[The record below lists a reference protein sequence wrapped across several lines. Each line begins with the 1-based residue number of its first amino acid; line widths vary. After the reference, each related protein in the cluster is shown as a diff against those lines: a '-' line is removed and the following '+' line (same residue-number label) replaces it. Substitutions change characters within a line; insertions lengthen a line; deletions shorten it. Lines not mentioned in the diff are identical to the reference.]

1 MTDNAVVVQNTSVA
15 KPTREF
21 STLECVFA
29 WISLVVGYLFCRA
42 FPVSNHSLGGFLF
55 VFVLFVASA
64 VILYTKVGSLKVF
77 PSLVAVS
84 AILISASLVISAN
97 SFIHFFAYSY
107 ALAAYC
113 YFIYSATG
121 NVIEKD
127 FSDFILIDFFKALF
141 VMPFYS
147 FGNMFKAMFSGKAK
161 KSGRFI
167 AKLFLGLFI
176 AIIPTTIV
184 LLLLSYDRDFGK
196 LLEKIFDFNIL
207 DVFSHLFSIGFGI
220 PIGMFVFGLFISSV
234 DKKCEKSFTVE
245 GCNKASK
252 IIKIVPVVTSI
263 SAILPILFLYVIFFI
278 SQWKYYVSGFTGVL
292 PEDFSY
298 AEYAREGFFQLCMVS
313 FINLAIIISISLFM
327 KRKSNVA
334 LKAIS
339 ITFSVATLVL
349 ISTAIAKMVMYI
361 DYYGLTQKRV
371 YSTWLMVVFAIV
383 FVLIIVRQFVPKLKI
398 VAVSLAV
405 TVVMFAGLSLS
416 NVDGIIAKYNVD
428 RYISGSLDT
437 VDVSA
442 LNELGDSAIPQMV
455 RLAESMK
462 EDKNVKFE
470 QETYMKLMSI
480 LQTKSYRYIDVKEKD
495 IFSYNLPYLAAQ
507 KAIKNTNLEV
517 TVTEPN

>member
-1 MTDNAVVVQNTSVA
+1 MTDNNTVVVSTAVS

-21 STLECVFA
+21 STVESIFA
-29 WISLVVGYLFCRA
+29 WISLMAGYLFCRV

-55 VFVLFVASA
+55 VLILFVAGA
-64 VILYTKVGSLKVF
+64 VILYIKVGSLKVF
-77 PSLVAVS
+77 PTIMAAS

-97 SFIHFFAYSY
+97 GFIHFFAYSY
-107 ALAAYC
+107 ALISYC
-113 YFIYSATG
+113 YFIYSAMDNELG
-121 NVIEKD
+121 KG

-161 KSGRFI
+161 KSGKFI
-167 AKLFLGLFI
+167 AKLFLGLFL
-176 AIIPTTIV
+176 AVIPTTIV
-184 LLLLSYDRDFGK
+184 LILLSYDRDFGN

-207 DVFSHLFSIGFGI
+207 DVFSHIFSIAFGI
-220 PIGMFVFGLFISSV
+220 PIGMYIFGLFISSV
-234 DKKCEKSFTVE
+234 DKKGEKSITVE

-252 IIKIVPVVTSI
+252 MIKIIPVVTSI
-263 SAILPILFLYVIFFI
+263 SAIVPILFLYVVFFI

-292 PEDFSY
+292 PENFGY

-313 FINLAIIISISLFM
+313 FINLAIIISITLFM
-327 KRKSNVA
+327 KRKNDVF
-334 LKAIS
+334 LKIIS
-339 ITFSVATLVL
+339 ITFSVATIVL
-349 ISTAIAKMVMYI
+349 ISTAIAKMIMYI

-398 VAVSLAV
+398 IAVSV
-405 TVVMFAGLSLS
+405 TVTIVMFAGLSLS

-428 RYISGSLDT
+428 RYLSGSLDT

-442 LNELGDSAIPQMV
+442 LEELGDSAIPQMI

-470 QETYMKLMSI
+470 QETYTQLMRI
-480 LQTKSYRYIDVKEKD
+480 LQTKSWRYTDTKDKD

-507 KAIKNTNLEV
+507 KAIKNTDLEI
-517 TVTEPN
+517 TVTELN